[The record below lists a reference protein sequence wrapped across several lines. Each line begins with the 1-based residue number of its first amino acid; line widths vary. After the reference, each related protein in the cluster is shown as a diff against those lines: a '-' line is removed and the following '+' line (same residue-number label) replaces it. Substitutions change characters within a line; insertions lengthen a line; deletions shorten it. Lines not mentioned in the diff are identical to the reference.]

1 MSAHEHINNKQLSLF
16 LPARELMN
24 YTAGHTE
31 GYSTDYTLLSKS
43 PGVYK
48 KKLQESKQTSYY
60 FGKQQKS
67 KKSLYDSIKQEGVK
81 IPITLR
87 FRNKEN
93 DIQIDDGHH
102 RIVSAHDIDPNME
115 IPVRYK
121 ETKYQ

>member
-1 MSAHEHINNKQLSLF
+1 MAAHEHINNKQLSLF

-48 KKLQESKQTSYY
+48 QKLQESKELNYY
-60 FGKQQKS
+60 FGKQHKGGE
-67 KKSLYDSIKQEGVK
+67 SLYDNIKREGVK
-81 IPITLR
+81 TPIILR

-102 RIVSAHDIDPNME
+102 RMVSAHDIDPNME
-115 IPVRYK
+115 IPVMYHSTVK
-121 ETKYQ
+121 K

>member
-1 MSAHEHINNKQLSLF
+1 MSAHEHMNNKQLSLF

-31 GYSTDYTLLSKS
+31 GRDTDYTLLSKS
-43 PGVYK
+43 PNVYK
-48 KKLQESKQTSYY
+48 QKLQQSKEPPSGYY
-60 FGKQQKS
+60 FGKQHKGGE
-67 KKSLYDSIKQEGVK
+67 SLYDSIKQEGVK
-81 IPITLR
+81 TPITLR

-115 IPVRYK
+115 IPVRYRD
-121 ETKYQ
+121 TK